1 MKFIRPLL
9 LFSTI
14 AVSVC
19 DRLDRQ
25 ALSYAAIP
33 NGVYV
38 PPKNSSIVTLLD
50 VVKSHDDLSILA
62 EILEECVGTFQKR
75 FKIWPR

>member
-1 MKFIRPLL
+1 MSPLL

-19 DRLDRQ
+19 ERLDRQ
-25 ALSYAAIP
+25 ILSYAAIP

-38 PPKNSSIVTLLD
+38 PSKNSSIVTLLD

-62 EILEECVGTFQKR
+62 EVLEECGGTFQQ
-75 FKIWPR
+75 